1 MNDYKEYLE
10 TGILGSYRP
19 ENAVVK
25 NSTAAR
31 RSLSSVIRS
40 AHTKEMPA
48 SGSVKCW

>member
-25 NSTAAR
+25 
-31 RSLSSVIRS
+31 
-40 AHTKEMPA
+40 KYD
-48 SGSVKCW
+48 SGAFLLVGEQSEIHGKAGVG